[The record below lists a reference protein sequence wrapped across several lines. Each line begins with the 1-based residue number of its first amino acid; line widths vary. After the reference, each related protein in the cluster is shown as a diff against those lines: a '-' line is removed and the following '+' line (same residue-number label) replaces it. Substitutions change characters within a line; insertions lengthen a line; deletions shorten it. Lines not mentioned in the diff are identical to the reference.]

1 MSRTASLP
9 RIVRSNARGQASV
22 EFVLVMPLLLIVAAA
37 FLQVAFSLNCY
48 LAVTAASREG
58 ARKGAETN
66 SVEAA
71 RRAALSAAST
81 LPGERP
87 RVEVAF
93 PQGRSRGDPV
103 RVTVTY
109 HVPLVVPGLK
119 QMLPDFRF
127 RRSTSM
133 ALERDE

>member
-1 MSRTASLP
+1 M
-9 RIVRSNARGQASV
+9 VRSGARGQASV
-22 EFVLVMPLLLIVAAA
+22 EFILVIPLLLIVAAA
-37 FLQVAFSLNCY
+37 VVQVAYSLNCY
-48 LAVTAASREG
+48 LGVTAASREG

-66 SVEAA
+66 SAGAA
-71 RRAALSAAST
+71 RQAALSAAST

-93 PQGRSRGDPV
+93 PQGRSRGDQV
-103 RVTVTY
+103 RVTVIY
-109 HVPLVVPGLK
+109 KVPLVVPGLK
-119 QMLPDFRF
+119 QMLPEFRF